1 MWNGDARI
9 AMGLQ
14 GVRVARNVGV
24 LSSEAAGAGVNWPWE
39 EVVCNAGG
47 QDHGTRVV
55 QD

>member
-1 MWNGDARI
+1 MWDGDARV
-9 AMGLQ
+9 AMSLQ

-24 LSSEAAGAGVNWPWE
+24 LSSEAAGTGLNWAWE